1 MSALG
6 LNWIRPKGC
15 VSYSLKVKSFW
26 VSVYKN
32 FFSEKYSKYKFF
44 RNTVSF
50 NIQISVHFNNLC
62 VGFVSNGME
71 KGALETDVEN

>member
-1 MSALG
+1 MYRNIFQESTPRT
-6 LNWIRPKGC
+6 N
-15 VSYSLKVKSFW
+15 
-26 VSVYKN
+26 
-32 FFSEKYSKYKFF
+32 FF

-62 VGFVSNGME
+62 VGFMSIGME

>member
-1 MSALG
+1 M
-6 LNWIRPKGC
+6 
-15 VSYSLKVKSFW
+15 
-26 VSVYKN
+26 YKN

-62 VGFVSNGME
+62 VGFVSIGME
-71 KGALETDVEN
+71 KGAVETDVEN